1 MNEAVIGE
9 ETSRRSGA
17 ISRVLSSLGITLE
30 SICHLSGIGVTTYL
44 GAIYPPAGASN
55 PRCAGIHDLATHKV
69 YGSLYRYRLG
79 ELLPHLFT
87 LTLHEAGRSFSV
99 TLLPPRGQLPVRKYG
114 ALRCSDVPHLLG
126 GRRRD
131 RSPHCLLARYL
142 FISTR
147 VVGASSSLRL
157 ATCSATLRAKVR
169 K

>member
-1 MNEAVIGE
+1 MDDVMMGRGA
-9 ETSRRSGA
+9 SRRSGA

-44 GAIYPPAGASN
+44 DAIYPPAGASN

-69 YGSLYRYRLG
+69 YGSLYHYRLG

-99 TLLPPRGQLPVRKYG
+99 TLLHPRGQLPVRKYG

-126 GRRRD
+126 GEGATD
-131 RSPHCLLARYL
+131 RPTACLLVICL
-142 FISTR
+142 
-147 VVGASSSLRL
+147 SLL
-157 ATCSATLRAKVR
+157 VS
-169 K
+169 

>member
-1 MNEAVIGE
+1 MLFRSAVIGE

-17 ISRVLSSLGITLE
+17 ISRVLSSLGFTLE

-87 LTLHEAGRSFSV
+87 IT
-99 TLLPPRGQLPVRKYG
+99 TG
-114 ALRCSDVPHLLG
+114 ALAPVAVILCYI
-126 GRRRD
+126 
-131 RSPHCLLARYL
+131 YL
-142 FISTR
+142 PSRI
-147 VVGASSSLRL
+147 ASR
-157 ATCSATLRAKVR
+157 
-169 K
+169 